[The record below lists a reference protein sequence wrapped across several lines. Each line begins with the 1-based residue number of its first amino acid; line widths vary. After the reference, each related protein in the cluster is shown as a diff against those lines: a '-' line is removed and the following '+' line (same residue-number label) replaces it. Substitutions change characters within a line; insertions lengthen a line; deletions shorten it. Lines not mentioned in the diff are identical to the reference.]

1 MWAVP
6 APPAVAM
13 PASRSGLQRRHTT
26 NLSTSHAH
34 PLTSL
39 PKPLPAA
46 APGYAARR
54 LFDDI
59 ASAGPAGGLLQD
71 PARAEITRLSAKTLE
86 LTAKLQV
93 RPRSPPERRAQLV
106 LTGPRAEA
114 RPRPPQAGDSER
126 RHLDGLLD
134 SARRECANMQ
144 ARLAQLQREQ
154 HHPHSAP
161 APARAAPIPAAHPG
175 FTESPQDGTDK
186 MEALARCSLV
196 EARAAPSAR
205 ATSPPGETAS
215 PIPAAARA
223 TNGSRHG
230 ATSPPPGI
238 VARLQ
243 ADLQEAA
250 EERRVA
256 RQQAHA
262 LRERVRELERVLA
275 HRGEVQRL
283 EPPPPAPSAADEL
296 VEANAALRTAKALAA
311 AEARAADAEC
321 RLQIS
326 LGRQREQAQQLA
338 GALRQRRREA
348 AEHIPPAEA
357 SAAAAAAAQLRALQ
371 SALNAE
377 RTAAAGLAR
386 QVQLSEEAKRSALEG
401 LRVAREEAARAAAA
415 ARSERIECDVQQ
427 RDALAGAQ
435 EQARAAA
442 ALAAGARAE
451 AAEARAAAGAEA
463 ARRGGAE
470 SRLAAAVAEVSALE
484 ERLAVQRAEME
495 REAVRMSTQASRHH
509 QQAEQQEAAAHR
521 LRAELRQSQSE
532 VDVAR
537 AELKA
542 RANQAEAMQLELAQ
556 LRTRLEAPHFGVGE
570 REALISAR
578 ATLAAEAAELR
589 RQLGQVQG
597 ELEKLQAE
605 AGRAAAE
612 ERRLS
617 IECAELRE
625 GVAATAGLRGACDR
639 ALARVT
645 ELTGRAEAER
655 ERADAL
661 SAQLKAL
668 EAAGA
673 ASAKRNQSLQR
684 QLEQVQHV
692 SKESGVAAQVDKL
705 ERELAAA
712 KAARAEAEE
721 KLGGAQ
727 AMVRLGPPAF
737 ERGLEAWRHVWR
749 YDLGARA
756 QSLSHPPPPPWTF
769 PLPHP

>member
-26 NLSTSHAH
+26 NLSNSHAH
-34 PLTSL
+34 PLASL

-59 ASAGPAGGLLQD
+59 ASAGLAGGLLQD

-93 RPRSPPERRAQLV
+93 RPRRLPERRAQLV

-144 ARLAQLQREQ
+144 ARLTQLQREQ

-175 FTESPQDGTDK
+175 FTESPQDGTDNE
-186 MEALARCSLV
+186 EALARCSLV

-205 ATSPPGETAS
+205 ASSPPGETAS

-262 LRERVRELERVLA
+262 LRERVRELERALA

-296 VEANAALRTAKALAA
+296 VVTNAALRTV
-311 AEARAADAEC
+311 EARAVDTEC

-338 GALRQRRREA
+338 EALRQRRRDA

-357 SAAAAAAAQLRALQ
+357 SAAAAAAAQLRALH
-371 SALNAE
+371 SVLNAE

-386 QVQLSEEAKRSALEG
+386 QVQLSEEAKRSALEH

-451 AAEARAAAGAEA
+451 AAEARAAAEAEA

-495 REAVRMSTQASRHH
+495 REAVRMSSQASQQH

-537 AELKA
+537 AELGA
-542 RANQAEAMQLELAQ
+542 RANQAEAMQLELEQ
-556 LRTRLEAPHFGVGE
+556 LRARLEASQLGVGE

-589 RQLGQVQG
+589 RQLRQVQG

-625 GVAATAGLRGACDR
+625 GVATGLRGACDR
-639 ALARVT
+639 ALAQVT

-673 ASAKRNQSLQR
+673 ASAKRNQSLQK
-684 QLEQVQHV
+684 QLEQLQRV
-692 SKESGVAAQVDKL
+692 SRESGVAAQVDKL

-721 KLGGAQ
+721 KLEGAQ
-727 AMVRLGPPAF
+727 AMVRLWPA
-737 ERGLEAWRHVWR
+737 RI
-749 YDLGARA
+749 
-756 QSLSHPPPPPWTF
+756 
-769 PLPHP
+769 